1 MLSNRGAVML
11 SSNYSHLYN
20 SYARIPLNFTHGQ
33 GAYVY
38 TDTAEEYLD
47 FTSGIAVTGFG
58 HAHPYINEALEQQA
72 KKLWHLSNLFTI
84 ELQEKLASRLCAISF
99 ADKVFFANS
108 GTEAVECAI
117 KTARRYHFIQGNSE
131 KNTIVSFCGAFHGR
145 TLAALA
151 ATGNKKYLEGFAPK
165 APGFVQFSPQLPIA
179 ELEQQLQA
187 MHNNIA
193 AILIEPIQGEG
204 GVNVIPDS
212 MLQFLRRFCDANN
225 CLLIFDEVQTGI
237 GRTGQV
243 FAYQHSGV
251 KPDLMC
257 LAKGLGNG
265 FPIGA
270 CLGTEKAASA
280 MTPGTH
286 GSTFGGN
293 LLAMAV
299 ANAVLDL
306 ILQPDFLAQSTE
318 ISNLLYKELSKIANK
333 HSAIIEA
340 PLGRGFLLGLKAK
353 IPNEKLITACRNNK
367 LLTLGGGNN
376 VMRILPPLNITKE
389 HVEQAAQKLDK
400 ACTDLQP

>member
-1 MLSNRGAVML
+1 MSA
-11 SSNYSHLYN
+11 SNYSNLYN
-20 SYARIPLNFTHGQ
+20 SYARIPLNFTHGK
-33 GAYVY
+33 GAYLY
-38 TDTAEEYLD
+38 SDTAQEYLD
-47 FTSGIAVTGFG
+47 FTSGIAVTGLG
-58 HAHPYINEALEQQA
+58 HAHPYLNAALEKQA
-72 KKLWHLSNLFTI
+72 KTLWHTSNLFTI
-84 ELQEKLASRLCAISF
+84 ELQEKLAARLCNISF

-117 KTARRYHFIQGNSE
+117 KTARRYHFTQGNNE

-145 TLAALA
+145 TIAALA
-151 ATGNKKYLEGFAPK
+151 ATGNKKYLEGFDPK
-165 APGFVQFSPQLPIA
+165 APGFVQFSPQLSMN
-179 ELEQQLQA
+179 ELKQQLQT
-187 MHNNIA
+187 ISRTLA
-193 AILIEPIQGEG
+193 AIIIEPIQGEG
-204 GVNVIPDS
+204 GVNVIPDD
-212 MLQFLRRFCDANN
+212 MLQFLRSFCDANN

-237 GRTGQV
+237 GRTGSV

-270 CLGTEKAASA
+270 CLGTAAVASA
-280 MTPGTH
+280 ITPGTH

-306 ILQPDFLAQSTE
+306 ILQPDFLAQATE
-318 ISNLLYKELSKIANK
+318 ISSLLYDELGKIAHK
-333 HSAIIEA
+333 HSTIIEA
-340 PLGRGFLLGLKAK
+340 IHGRGFLLGIKAK

-389 HVEQAAQKLDK
+389 HVEQAIHRLDK
-400 ACTDLQP
+400 ACTDLQT